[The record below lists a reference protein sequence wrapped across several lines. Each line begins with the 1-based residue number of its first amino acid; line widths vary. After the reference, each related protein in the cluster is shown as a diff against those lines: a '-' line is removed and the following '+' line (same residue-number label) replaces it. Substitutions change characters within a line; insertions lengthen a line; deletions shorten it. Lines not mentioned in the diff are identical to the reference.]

1 MWKFFR
7 WNQNV
12 QKNLSNCVMMWFDGI
27 FRIFWCL
34 CGLVDTCSPER
45 SYYLYL
51 NSITNPNVES
61 VECESYETFEP
72 SCVWPRRPYWRRKFT
87 SANFFRPWTPGM
99 SKNEI
104 CIDNTQNCLGLHS
117 VPLQNRIQCKDHKI
131 SLNEILWVLEFFKM
145 LSFYQTTRRIIEDF
159 FGQFQTACLSVF
171 YVFWLGLSLPFAMQ
185 DQRIAMAFVV
195 KNFSCWGIK

>member
-1 MWKFFR
+1 MRPLNPDVFDPEGHIEDESLRLPTFFAHGLR
-7 WNQNV
+7 ACLKMRFALTILRIALV
-12 QKNLSNCVMMWFDGI
+12 YILYHYKIESNAK
-27 FRIFWCL
+27 
-34 CGLVDTCSPER
+34 T
-45 SYYLYL
+45 
-51 NSITNPNVES
+51 T
-61 VECESYETFEP
+61 T
-72 SCVWPRRPYWRRKFT
+72 
-87 SANFFRPWTPGM
+87 
-99 SKNEI
+99 
-104 CIDNTQNCLGLHS
+104 
-117 VPLQNRIQCKDHKI
+117 HKI